1 MFLTLKFQ
9 RNTLKMKVDVE
20 INFESNRRC
29 VAGVIQEIKFCVIPI
44 KRERIQSY
52 LYELNYSN

>member
-1 MFLTLKFQ
+1 LTLKFQ

-29 VAGVIQEIKFCVIPI
+29 VAGVTPRDKILCY
-44 KRERIQSY
+44 SY
-52 LYELNYSN
+52 